1 MTHTTGWLKT
11 THIYHL
17 TVGKVR
23 SQFQRGKVKVSTVA
37 FLLGNPSLAFF
48 QLLHVFPVGPRH
60 SILHYHQFL
69 LSLWLSLQG
78 LSDYTGLTQMCVLSC
93 FSRVRLFM
101 TCSLPGS
108 SVQGILPRQEY
119 WSGCHTLLQGDLPDP
134 GIKPASLMSPALGG
148 GFFTTS
154 TTWEAQI
161 ITQIIQHNLFNPHSV
176 TPAKSFLSQKVTLT
190 SSGHQNMDTFWGGN
204 HHSAYLSF
212 YCTANGQ

>member
-1 MTHTTGWLKT
+1 MCPQTISHFWLFAVP
-11 THIYHL
+11 L
-17 TVGKVR
+17 A
-23 SQFQRGKVKVSTVA
+23 VA
-37 FLLGNPSLAFF
+37 
-48 QLLHVFPVGPRH
+48 
-60 SILHYHQFL
+60 HQIP
-69 LSLWLSLQG
+69 LSMG
-78 LSDYTGLTQMCVLSC
+78 
-93 FSRVRLFM
+93 FS
-101 TCSLPGS
+101 
-108 SVQGILPRQEY
+108 RQEY
-119 WSGCHTLLQGDLPDP
+119 WSGLPFHPPGNLPDP

-212 YCTANGQ
+212 YCTANGQWLTASYNKPCSMWSETEGLEGSQLVWEERKAWSPCSSQNLPKEALSP